1 MKHILIVMRKELAR
15 VFTDKKLIFTT
26 IILPGLLL
34 FVVYSLI
41 GSAMSQMVE
50 PEKAYDIYEYGL
62 TSEVRTVL
70 VTAFTEAE
78 MEVNFISVTESEIE
92 GIQNDIE
99 SEDKL
104 LLIHMN
110 PDTKEIYLYY
120 NDGNMDSLGIQSSVL
135 GILNA
140 VYNQTII
147 NGVQYKI
154 LEQTFSKNDLSFNLV
169 AMMLPMLIITFL
181 FQGALAVGPESI
193 AGDKERGT
201 IATLLSTPTRRS
213 HIALGKIFSLSILSV
228 LSSIS
233 SFIGVILSLP
243 KLMQSDT
250 SITFD
255 FSTYVTLFLILVSTT
270 LVIISIVSVISATA
284 KNIKE
289 ATTFVTPLMILSIM
303 IGMTT
308 MFSFKISDGAWT
320 YAIPI
325 YNTANILSEA
335 FTGNINLVP
344 LVVAV
349 VSNLLFTVIFT
360 FILTKMFNSEKMMFT
375 K

>member
-92 GIQNDIE
+92 DIQNDIE

-120 NDGNMDSLGIQSSVL
+120 NDGNMDSWVSSSVL

-154 LEQTFSKNDLSFNLV
+154 LSKHFLKNTYR
-169 AMMLPMLIITFL
+169 LIWL
-181 FQGALAVGPESI
+181 
-193 AGDKERGT
+193 R
-201 IATLLSTPTRRS
+201 
-213 HIALGKIFSLSILSV
+213 
-228 LSSIS
+228 
-233 SFIGVILSLP
+233 
-243 KLMQSDT
+243 
-250 SITFD
+250 
-255 FSTYVTLFLILVSTT
+255 
-270 LVIISIVSVISATA
+270 
-284 KNIKE
+284 
-289 ATTFVTPLMILSIM
+289 
-303 IGMTT
+303 
-308 MFSFKISDGAWT
+308 
-320 YAIPI
+320 
-325 YNTANILSEA
+325 
-335 FTGNINLVP
+335 
-344 LVVAV
+344 
-349 VSNLLFTVIFT
+349 
-360 FILTKMFNSEKMMFT
+360 
-375 K
+375 

>member
-34 FVVYSLI
+34 FVVYSLM

-104 LLIHMN
+104 LLIHMD

-169 AMMLPMLIITFL
+169 AMILPMLIITFL

-289 ATTFVTPLMILSIM
+289 ATTFVTPLMILSMM

-349 VSNLLFTVIFT
+349 VSNLLFTVIFA

>member
-34 FVVYSLI
+34 FVVYSLM

-104 LLIHMN
+104 LLIHMD

-169 AMMLPMLIITFL
+169 AMILPMLIITFL

-289 ATTFVTPLMILSIM
+289 ATTFVTPLMILSMM

-335 FTGNINLVP
+335 FTGNLSLVP

>member
-92 GIQNDIE
+92 GIKNDIE

-104 LLIHMN
+104 LLIHMD

-169 AMMLPMLIITFL
+169 AMILPMLIITFL

-289 ATTFVTPLMILSIM
+289 ATTFVTPLMILSMM

-349 VSNLLFTVIFT
+349 VSNLLFTVIFA

>member
-34 FVVYSLI
+34 FVVYSLM

-92 GIQNDIE
+92 GIKNDIE

-104 LLIHMN
+104 LLIHMD

-169 AMMLPMLIITFL
+169 AMILPMLIITFL

-270 LVIISIVSVISATA
+270 LVIISIVSVVSATA

-289 ATTFVTPLMILSIM
+289 ATTFVTPLMILSMM

-349 VSNLLFTVIFT
+349 VSNLLFTVIFA

>member
-34 FVVYSLI
+34 FVVYSLM

-289 ATTFVTPLMILSIM
+289 ATTFVTPLMILSMM

>member
-289 ATTFVTPLMILSIM
+289 ATTFVTPLMILSMM

-349 VSNLLFTVIFT
+349 VSNLLFTVIFA

>member
-34 FVVYSLI
+34 FVVYSLM

-92 GIQNDIE
+92 GIKNDIE

-104 LLIHMN
+104 LLIHMD

-169 AMMLPMLIITFL
+169 AMILPMLIITFL

-289 ATTFVTPLMILSIM
+289 ATTFVTPLMILSMM

-360 FILTKMFNSEKMMFT
+360 FILTKMFNSEKMMFS

>member
-34 FVVYSLI
+34 FVVYSLM

-92 GIQNDIE
+92 GIKNDIE

-104 LLIHMN
+104 LLIHMD

-169 AMMLPMLIITFL
+169 AMILPMLIITFL

-289 ATTFVTPLMILSIM
+289 ATTFVTPLMILSMM

-349 VSNLLFTVIFT
+349 VSNLLFTVIFA

>member
-104 LLIHMN
+104 LLIHMD

-289 ATTFVTPLMILSIM
+289 ATTFVTPLMILSMM

-349 VSNLLFTVIFT
+349 VSNLLFTVIFA

>member
-34 FVVYSLI
+34 FVVYSLM

-92 GIQNDIE
+92 GIKNDIE

-104 LLIHMN
+104 LLIHMD

-289 ATTFVTPLMILSIM
+289 ATTFVTPLMILSMM

-349 VSNLLFTVIFT
+349 VSNLLFTVIFA

>member
-34 FVVYSLI
+34 FVVYSLM
-41 GSAMSQMVE
+41 GSAMSRMVE

-104 LLIHMN
+104 LLIHMD

-289 ATTFVTPLMILSIM
+289 ATTFVTPLMILSMM

>member
-92 GIQNDIE
+92 DIQNDIE

-147 NGVQYKI
+147 NGIQYKI

-289 ATTFVTPLMILSIM
+289 ATTFVTPLMILSMM

>member
-1 MKHILIVMRKELAR
+1 M
-15 VFTDKKLIFTT
+15 D
-26 IILPGLLL
+26 
-34 FVVYSLI
+34 
-41 GSAMSQMVE
+41 
-50 PEKAYDIYEYGL
+50 
-62 TSEVRTVL
+62 
-70 VTAFTEAE
+70 
-78 MEVNFISVTESEIE
+78 
-92 GIQNDIE
+92 
-99 SEDKL
+99 
-104 LLIHMN
+104 

-289 ATTFVTPLMILSIM
+289 ATTFVTPLMILSMM

-349 VSNLLFTVIFT
+349 VSNLLFTVIFA

>member
-34 FVVYSLI
+34 FVVYSLM

-104 LLIHMN
+104 LLIHMD

-289 ATTFVTPLMILSIM
+289 ATTFVTPLMILSMM

-335 FTGNINLVP
+335 FTGNLSLVP

>member
-169 AMMLPMLIITFL
+169 AMILPMLIITFL

-289 ATTFVTPLMILSIM
+289 ATTFVTPLMILSMM

-349 VSNLLFTVIFT
+349 VSNLLFTVIFA

>member
-34 FVVYSLI
+34 FVVYSLM
-41 GSAMSQMVE
+41 GSAMNQMVE

-154 LEQTFSKNDLSFNLV
+154 LEQTLSKNDLSFNLV

-289 ATTFVTPLMILSIM
+289 ATTFVTPLMILSMM

-349 VSNLLFTVIFT
+349 VSNLLFTVIFA

>member
-104 LLIHMN
+104 LLIHMD

-289 ATTFVTPLMILSIM
+289 ATTFVTPLMILSMM

>member
-34 FVVYSLI
+34 FVVYSLM

-104 LLIHMN
+104 LLIHMD

-289 ATTFVTPLMILSIM
+289 ATTFVTPLMILSMM

>member
-34 FVVYSLI
+34 FVVYSLM

-92 GIQNDIE
+92 GIKNDIE

-104 LLIHMN
+104 LLIHMD

-154 LEQTFSKNDLSFNLV
+154 LEQTLSKNDLSFNLV
-169 AMMLPMLIITFL
+169 AMILPMLIITFL

-289 ATTFVTPLMILSIM
+289 ATTFVTPLMILSMM

>member
-34 FVVYSLI
+34 FVVYSLM

-92 GIQNDIE
+92 GIKNDIE

-104 LLIHMN
+104 LLIHMD

-169 AMMLPMLIITFL
+169 AMILPMLIITFL

-289 ATTFVTPLMILSIM
+289 ATTFVTPLMILSMM